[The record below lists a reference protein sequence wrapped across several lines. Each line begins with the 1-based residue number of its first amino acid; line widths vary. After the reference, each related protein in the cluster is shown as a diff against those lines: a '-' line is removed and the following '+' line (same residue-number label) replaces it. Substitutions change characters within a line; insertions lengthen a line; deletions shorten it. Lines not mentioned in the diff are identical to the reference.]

1 MKLFDKKLKRKPR
14 MKLYFNI
21 ARCVRRNAD
30 EGGSWYSYSSL

>member
-1 MKLFDKKLKRKPR
+1 
-14 MKLYFNI
+14 MKLYFNT